1 MAVIEVLNTVVPC
14 GKASV
19 REVHTGSV
27 LTDTAVV
34 ILNWFTFGEGV
45 TEKLGLL
52 FRESKGKV
60 QVGSHKISVAIGYII
75 HYPVQLNPSRKK
87 LKIN

>member
-1 MAVIEVLNTVVPC
+1 MAVIEVLNAVIPC

-19 REVHTGSV
+19 REIHTGSV
-27 LTDTAVV
+27 LSGTAIV
-34 ILNWFTFGEGV
+34 ILNGFTFGEGV

-52 FRESKGKV
+52 FRESKGKI
-60 QVGSHKISVAIGYII
+60 QIGSHKISFAIGYII

-87 LKIN
+87 VKIN